1 MRKAY
6 TLITGASE
14 GIGKELAEL
23 FAKDGHNLIIVA
35 RNEKKLLGVKKKLE
49 TRYGIRVVVIVLDLS
64 KQNAA
69 EKLHAYTTQ
78 NSMWWIIW

>member
-1 MRKAY
+1 MFYWFVGGKIKMRKAY

-35 RNEKKLLGVKKKLE
+35 RNEKK
-49 TRYGIRVVVIVLDLS
+49 TIRC
-64 KQNAA
+64 
-69 EKLHAYTTQ
+69 
-78 NSMWWIIW
+78 